1 VLSSASDEDGSAE
14 VSSAV
19 VDWAAVVVVL
29 RAVVVESVGVS
40 DAEGVG
46 DVELSPCE
54 LVLSSS
60 EVAVVETAV
69 DD

>member
-1 VLSSASDEDGSAE
+1 VLSGSSVEVGSAE

-19 VDWAAVVVVL
+19 VVVL
-29 RAVVVESVGVS
+29 RAVVEG
-40 DAEGVG
+40 ATEGVE
-46 DVELSPCE
+46 DVGLSPCE

>member
-1 VLSSASDEDGSAE
+1 MLSGSSVEVGSAE

-19 VDWAAVVVVL
+19 VVVL
-29 RAVVVESVGVS
+29 RAVVEGV
-40 DAEGVG
+40 AEGVEE
-46 DVELSPCE
+46 VKLSPCE

>member
-1 VLSSASDEDGSAE
+1 MLSGSLVE
-14 VSSAV
+14 VGSAV
-19 VDWAAVVVVL
+19 VSSTAVVVL
-29 RAVVVESVGVS
+29 LAVVEGV
-40 DAEGVG
+40 AEGVG

-54 LVLSSS
+54 LVLSLS

>member
-1 VLSSASDEDGSAE
+1 VLSGSSVEVGSAE

-19 VDWAAVVVVL
+19 VAVL
-29 RAVVVESVGVS
+29 RAVVEGVGVS
-40 DAEGVG
+40 EAEGVG

>member
-1 VLSSASDEDGSAE
+1 MLSGSSVEVGSAE

-19 VDWAAVVVVL
+19 VVVL
-29 RAVVVESVGVS
+29 RAVVEGV
-40 DAEGVG
+40 AEGVEE
-46 DVELSPCE
+46 VELSPCE

>member
-1 VLSSASDEDGSAE
+1 VLSGSSVEVGSAE

-19 VDWAAVVVVL
+19 VVVL
-29 RAVVVESVGVS
+29 RAVVEGV
-40 DAEGVG
+40 AEGVEE
-46 DVELSPCE
+46 VELSPCE

>member
-1 VLSSASDEDGSAE
+1 MLSGSSVEVGSAE

-19 VDWAAVVVVL
+19 VVVL
-29 RAVVVESVGVS
+29 RAVVEGV
-40 DAEGVG
+40 AEGVEE
-46 DVELSPCE
+46 VELSPCE

-60 EVAVVETAV
+60 EVVVVDTAV